1 MGNLSNFES
10 NEKGKARMEQLRQ
23 HGAKADGI
31 VRGMYALAVEYNNYR
46 ESIADDVE
54 DVQYSDAS
62 LTYMIG
68 QLKPIV
74 DGLTPEQ
81 RQWLDLVM
89 AQLGF
94 SPTV

>member
-23 HGAKADGI
+23 HGMKADGI
-31 VRGMYALAVEYNNYR
+31 VRGMYALAVDYNNYR
-46 ESIADDVE
+46 DSIADDVE

-94 SPTV
+94 QPTV

>member
-10 NEKGKARMEQLRQ
+10 NEKGKARMEQLRLQ
-23 HGAKADGI
+23 GEKADGI
-31 VRGMYALAVEYNNYR
+31 VRSMYALAVEYNNYR
-46 ESIADDVE
+46 ESISDDVE

-62 LTYMIG
+62 LTFMVG
-68 QLKPIV
+68 ELKPIV
-74 DGLTPEQ
+74 DSLNAEQ

-94 SPTV
+94 SPSV

>member
-10 NEKGKARMEQLRQ
+10 NEKGKARMEQLRA
-23 HGAKADGI
+23 HGSKADDI

-46 ESIADDVE
+46 DSIADDVE

-62 LTYMIG
+62 LSFMIG
-68 QLKPIV
+68 ELKPIV
-74 DGLTPEQ
+74 DSLNADQ
-81 RQWLDLVM
+81 RQWLNLVM

>member
-1 MGNLSNFES
+1 MGNLANFES
-10 NEKGKARMEQLRQ
+10 NEKGKARMEQLRA
-23 HGAKADGI
+23 HGEKADGI

-46 ESIADDVE
+46 DSIADDVE

-74 DGLTPEQ
+74 DGLNSDQ

>member
-10 NEKGKARMEQLRQ
+10 NEKGKARMEQLRLQ
-23 HGAKADGI
+23 GEKADGI
-31 VRGMYALAVEYNNYR
+31 VRSMYALAVEYNNYR
-46 ESIADDVE
+46 ESISDDVE

-62 LTYMIG
+62 LTFMVG
-68 QLKPIV
+68 ELKTIV
-74 DGLTPEQ
+74 DSLNADQ

-94 SPTV
+94 SPSV

>member
-1 MGNLSNFES
+1 MGNLANFES
-10 NEKGKARMEQLRQ
+10 NEKGKARMEQLRM
-23 HGAKADGI
+23 HGEKADGI

-46 ESIADDVE
+46 DSIADDVE

-74 DGLTPEQ
+74 DGLNSDQ

>member
-10 NEKGKARMEQLRQ
+10 NEKGKARMEQLRS
-23 HGAKADGI
+23 HGAKADDI

-62 LTYMIG
+62 LSFMIG
-68 QLKPIV
+68 ELKPIV
-74 DGLTPEQ
+74 DSLLPEQ

-89 AQLGF
+89 AELGF